1 MTLFHQVNGV
11 WRKLPLKLGGGA
23 VNIKGNPAVVTLET
37 KFGLSVSYDNGGAV
51 LINLPPAYSD
61 HVCGMCG
68 NFNHHRGDDFRRP
81 DGTDAQDAAALAES
95 WQTGESAVSCET
107 ILVPHECDPME
118 EAEYAGELYCGGL
131 LSSTGPFADC
141 LSILG
146 AESYF
151 RGCVVGMCST
161 HGDQEVLCAT
171 LKAYADICQEAGVA
185 LPVWRNSSFCRMLLY
200 CFLRLIVSTSFWI
213 K

>member
-11 WRKLPLKLGGGA
+11 WRKLPLKLGAGS
-23 VNIKGNPAVVTLET
+23 VSIKGNPAVVTLVT
-37 KFGLSVSYDNGGAV
+37 KFGLSVSYDNTGAV
-51 LINLPPAYSD
+51 HISLLPAYSD

-68 NFNHHRGDDFRRP
+68 NFNHNRGDEFRRP
-81 DGTDAQDAAALAES
+81 DGTDAQDATALAES
-95 WQTGESAVSCET
+95 WQTGESALSCET
-107 ILVPHECDPME
+107 ILVPHKCDPME
-118 EAEYAGELYCGGL
+118 EAEYAGELNCGGL

-151 RGCVVGMCST
+151 RGCVVGMCSS
-161 HGDQEVLCAT
+161 HGDPEVLCTT

-185 LPVWRNSSFCRMLLY
+185 LPAWRNSSFCRMLLY
-200 CFLRLIVSTSFWI
+200 CFLLLIVSTCFY
-213 K
+213 